1 MKLPFKPIAIL
12 VIISL
17 LGIFIYQAYWITGLY
32 KTMKHELEQSIVE
45 AMRMS
50 DYNEMM
56 LRVKAMQ
63 KENKAHGSVEVSAGY
78 NSESGKS
85 FVRSSTTVNQTDS
98 AGSLSLLKDGIPMKY
113 DSVSVSYPND
123 STRDILFT
131 RGQEG
136 TNISVW
142 AEKDSVKE
150 VLEDTVIN
158 EDEPQASLRAEGGID
173 MMLRDQS
180 SMVELATFIQRGMH
194 PGLDIFIEPDIAVY
208 DSLLNAYLQERGLK
222 LPYRLERLHS
232 GADPD
237 STLVY
242 TDTLAIV
249 GTPGYMPSEK
259 AKQYNYAFDIHSNQ
273 SYRLTIEPI
282 YKIVLRQMS
291 GILTTSF
298 VILIILGFSFWFLI
312 RTILR
317 QKTLEEMKSD
327 FTNNITHE
335 LKTPIAVAYAAN
347 DALLNF
353 NLAEDKQQR
362 DKYLGICQEQLQ
374 RLSGL
379 VEQILSM
386 SMERRKTFRLHP
398 ETLSLH
404 DLFPTLIEQHK
415 LKAGKPVEINLD
427 IAPEDLTI
435 IADRTH
441 FSNILSNLV
450 DGAEDYATDKSLQ
463 ERIHL
468 GAEYFKEQLEPLDAI
483 RSSTIVET
491 DNKELKKQLKTASEE
506 LDDLLLL
513 KVDLLEFVI
522 SKGFHVGEY
531 LKQKAVLS
539 IDDTAS
545 TKGKGEKR
553 SGNSTERRKRKGGT
567 EESGN
572 TPARKKT
579 AAVEVPSDILH
590 PELYRRLVAWRNAE
604 ASQLGLP
611 VYTVIQQKAI
621 LGITNLLPEDK
632 SALLRIPYFGKKG
645 VEKYGDELLEMVRV
659 YKKESGIAETLFSD

>member
-17 LGIFIYQAYWITGLY
+17 LSIFIYQAYWITGLY

-78 NSESGKS
+78 NSDSGKS

-98 AGSLSLLKDGIPMKY
+98 AGSRSLLKEGIPMKY

-142 AEKDSVKE
+142 AERDSVKE
-150 VLEDTVIN
+150 VLENTVIN

-194 PGLDIFIEPDIAVY
+194 SGLDIFIEPDIAVY
-208 DSLLNAYLQERGLK
+208 DSLLNTYLQERGLK

-249 GTPGYMPSEK
+249 GTPGYIPSEK

-298 VILIILGFSFWFLI
+298 VILNYI
-312 RTILR
+312 R
-317 QKTLEEMKSD
+317 
-327 FTNNITHE
+327 F
-335 LKTPIAVAYAAN
+335 
-347 DALLNF
+347 
-353 NLAEDKQQR
+353 
-362 DKYLGICQEQLQ
+362 
-374 RLSGL
+374 
-379 VEQILSM
+379 
-386 SMERRKTFRLHP
+386 
-398 ETLSLH
+398 
-404 DLFPTLIEQHK
+404 
-415 LKAGKPVEINLD
+415 
-427 IAPEDLTI
+427 
-435 IADRTH
+435 
-441 FSNILSNLV
+441 
-450 DGAEDYATDKSLQ
+450 
-463 ERIHL
+463 
-468 GAEYFKEQLEPLDAI
+468 
-483 RSSTIVET
+483 
-491 DNKELKKQLKTASEE
+491 
-506 LDDLLLL
+506 LLL
-513 KVDLLEFVI
+513 VSYPHHFAAENTGRDE
-522 SKGFHVGEY
+522 
-531 LKQKAVLS
+531 
-539 IDDTAS
+539 
-545 TKGKGEKR
+545 
-553 SGNSTERRKRKGGT
+553 ERLYQQHHPRV
-567 EESGN
+567 EN
-572 TPARKKT
+572 TYCR
-579 AAVEVPSDILH
+579 
-590 PELYRRLVAWRNAE
+590 
-604 ASQLGLP
+604 
-611 VYTVIQQKAI
+611 
-621 LGITNLLPEDK
+621 
-632 SALLRIPYFGKKG
+632 G
-645 VEKYGDELLEMVRV
+645 VCRQRCF
-659 YKKESGIAETLFSD
+659 A

>member
-1 MKLPFKPIAIL
+1 MSAPLSARA
-12 VIISL
+12 VISDSAVDTFTEDARRNEPDETRYRRL
-17 LGIFIYQAYWITGLY
+17 QQAYFL
-32 KTMKHELEQSIVE
+32 EL
-45 AMRMS
+45 
-50 DYNEMM
+50 
-56 LRVKAMQ
+56 
-63 KENKAHGSVEVSAGY
+63 
-78 NSESGKS
+78 
-85 FVRSSTTVNQTDS
+85 
-98 AGSLSLLKDGIPMKY
+98 
-113 DSVSVSYPND
+113 
-123 STRDILFT
+123 
-131 RGQEG
+131 
-136 TNISVW
+136 
-142 AEKDSVKE
+142 
-150 VLEDTVIN
+150 
-158 EDEPQASLRAEGGID
+158 
-173 MMLRDQS
+173 
-180 SMVELATFIQRGMH
+180 
-194 PGLDIFIEPDIAVY
+194 
-208 DSLLNAYLQERGLK
+208 
-222 LPYRLERLHS
+222 
-232 GADPD
+232 
-237 STLVY
+237 
-242 TDTLAIV
+242 
-249 GTPGYMPSEK
+249 
-259 AKQYNYAFDIHSNQ
+259 
-273 SYRLTIEPI
+273 
-282 YKIVLRQMS
+282 
-291 GILTTSF
+291 
-298 VILIILGFSFWFLI
+298 
-312 RTILR
+312 
-317 QKTLEEMKSD
+317 
-327 FTNNITHE
+327 
-335 LKTPIAVAYAAN
+335 
-347 DALLNF
+347 
-353 NLAEDKQQR
+353 
-362 DKYLGICQEQLQ
+362 
-374 RLSGL
+374 LSGL
-379 VEQILSM
+379 FDFLPLELALKRFVRLVDEHLYKLYPKLLTEYKSET
-386 SMERRKTFRLHP
+386 ERFHEKVTKVAQKF
-398 ETLSLH
+398 SLQY
-404 DLFPTLIEQHK
+404 T
-415 LKAGKPVEINLD
+415 
-427 IAPEDLTI
+427 
-435 IADRTH
+435 R
-441 FSNILSNLV
+441 LV

-572 TPARKKT
+572 TLARKKT